1 MRRLLTGLAILA
13 VAGSLAACGDDED
26 ETTVTETTGAATQT
40 EQTSASDSS
49 EPVDCML
56 PPPDGAGFFDLFAT
70 KVDCTTAE
78 NVRQAWSTQCAG
90 SDTGVED
97 CAVIEGF
104 SCTYERQGYELGQI
118 TCNREDDGAVVTFK
132 TGA

>member
-1 MRRLLTGLAILA
+1 MRRLLTLSVTLVAATGLI
-13 VAGSLAACGDDED
+13 ACGDDD
-26 ETTVTETTGAATQT
+26 EEATVTETVATGT
-40 EQTSASDSS
+40 EETTSSVAG
-49 EPVDCML
+49 EPVDCEL
-56 PPPDGAGFFDLFAT
+56 PPPEGGGFFDMFAT
-70 KVDCTTAE
+70 DVDCATAE

-104 SCTYERQGYELGQI
+104 SCTFEEVGVELAEI
-118 TCNREDDGAVVTFK
+118 TCTRADDDAVVTFK

>member
-1 MRRLLTGLAILA
+1 MRRLLSVLAILT
-13 VAGSLAACGDDED
+13 VAASLPACGGDD
-26 ETTVTETTGAATQT
+26 ETTVTETVATEA
-40 EQTSASDSS
+40 EQTSASDSTK
-49 EPVDCML
+49 PVDCML
-56 PPPDGAGFFDLFAT
+56 PPPDGAGFFELFAT

-118 TCNREDDGAVVTFK
+118 TCTRGDDDAVVTFK